1 MPERAPSDPPLEGEP
16 LDTLEGNGTM
26 TQDEIK
32 AARRKMENTVKA
44 HHEEVELET
53 LVSVLGSPAAQ
64 AAAESHRIPELVAK
78 EQGRGLDFRA
88 A

>member
-1 MPERAPSDPPLEGEP
+1 
-16 LDTLEGNGTM
+16 M
-26 TQDEIK
+26 TQDELK
-32 AARRKMENTVKA
+32 AARQKMQNTVTA

-64 AAAESHRIPELVAK
+64 QAAETHRIPELVAK

>member
-1 MPERAPSDPPLEGEP
+1 
-16 LDTLEGNGTM
+16 M

-53 LVSVLGSPAAQ
+53 LVSVLGNPTAQ
-64 AAAESHRIPELVAK
+64 QAAESHRIPELVAK